1 MKVRPSIKAVLVSLV
16 ALIGLSGCNHKVQEL
31 VVTPKQSTV
40 PIGFQQQLKAE
51 KVYKKGKVIDATRTG
66 EVKWS
71 SSDESIATVDA
82 KGLVS
87 TYDKA
92 GIVEITAVG
101 NFKKR
106 EFTDTVTLE
115 VTGAVLTS
123 LTVTPKDESTPVGLT
138 RQYTATVFFSNGQ
151 AIDITNDRSTQWSSN
166 DTEVATIS
174 NADGSKGVATGK
186 SVGSSTI
193 TASFEF
199 NGNVLSDTAN
209 LNVSEA
215 VVMDFNVTPTSQSVP
230 VGLTKQF
237 NAIAL
242 MSDGKTID
250 VTGYNS
256 INWSSSKD
264 NIAEVS
270 NDQATKGLVT
280 GIDVG
285 SANISVSGLV
295 NGQFVYGTA
304 KIKVTEAVVESLEVT
319 PETESVPVG
328 LTKSFKVFANMSD
341 GQKIDVTSDKAISWS
356 SSNSD
361 IASISN
367 SNKDKGTATGVSVGN
382 VTISAFVEANGREI
396 KSNASLNVTPA
407 IAMSLNISP
416 KPQESL
422 DTPQI
427 PTGWDKQFKA
437 EVTMSDRSIID
448 VSKASNLY
456 WSSEDP
462 NIATVSNNA
471 EDKGLSTGVAVGE
484 VLITAKLLAN
494 DSALEDSVTLTIT
507 PPHTLSVSV
516 FTEKY
521 TNVVH
526 GTTIYYLGY
535 FRSLMGRHSM
545 LSGDEYLDS
554 PMHSAYIG
562 GTEGRS
568 MEESNFIFGQT
579 SNTPISGALKYKAT
593 FDWPDG
599 TSSEGILEWQFDKKH
614 YILTNIE
621 PVRNLFD
628 NHWDFTVTV
637 SNEEKF

>member
-1 MKVRPSIKAVLVSLV
+1 MKVRPSIRTILVSLLAV
-16 ALIGLSGCNHKVQEL
+16 VGLSGCNHKVQEL

-51 KVYKKGKVIDATRTG
+51 KVYKKGKVIDATHTG

-87 TYDKA
+87 TYDKV

-106 EFTDTVTLE
+106 NFTDSVIIE
-115 VTGAVLTS
+115 VTDAVMTS
-123 LTVTPKDESTPVGLT
+123 LTVTPKETSTPIGLT
-138 RQYTATVFFSNGQ
+138 KSFTATANFSNGQ
-151 AIDITNDRSTQWSSN
+151 TIDVTNDISTQWNSS
-166 DTEVATIS
+166 DLSVATIS
-174 NADGSKGVATGK
+174 NFAGTKGVATGN
-186 SVGSSTI
+186 SVGISTI
-193 TASFEF
+193 SASFES
-199 NGNVLSDTAN
+199 NGYNYSDTGT

-215 VVMDFNVTPTSQSVP
+215 IVMEFSVTPTKQSVA

-250 VTGYNS
+250 VTDYNS
-256 INWSSSKD
+256 INWSSSND
-264 NIAEVS
+264 SIAEAS
-270 NDQATKGLVT
+270 NDQGTKGLVT
-280 GIDVG
+280 GIKVG
-285 SANISVSGLV
+285 SANVSVYGLV
-295 NGQFVYGTA
+295 NGQFVYGMA
-304 KIKVTEAVVESLEVT
+304 EVNVTKAVVRSLEIT

-341 GQKIDVTSDKAISWS
+341 GKKIDVTNDKATSWS

-367 SNKDKGTATGVSVGN
+367 SNNDKGTATGVSIGK
-382 VTISAFVEANGREI
+382 VTITAFVEASRREI
-396 KSNASLNVTPA
+396 KSSATLNVTPA
-407 IAMSLNISP
+407 IAMSLDVSP

-437 EVTMSDRSIID
+437 EVTMSDGSIID

-456 WSSEDP
+456 WSTENP

-471 EDKGLSTGVAVGE
+471 EDKGLSTGVSVGE
-484 VLITAKLLAN
+484 VFITAKLLAN
-494 DSALEDSVTLTIT
+494 DSELEDSVELTIT

-535 FRSLMGRHSM
+535 FRSLMGSYTT

-562 GTEGRS
+562 GTEGRT
-568 MEESNFIFGQT
+568 MEESNFSFGQT

-599 TSSEGILEWQFDKKH
+599 TSTEGIMEWQFDKKH
-614 YILTNIE
+614 YILTSLE